1 MVTIVRRKKAIHKM
15 VLSFSANLSLDP
27 RVFKSGS
34 KHMQIFGPS
43 RQNVTDSYVEVRD
56 MFTAKA
62 KATSEEEE

>member
-1 MVTIVRRKKAIHKM
+1 M